1 MQRVL
6 TFPSLLT
13 HLFTLLPA
21 QLRALEERAAELES
35 KHGIGTI
42 EAKVVE
48 KVGKI
53 ERDPEGLFKLPA
65 TAADGASSEI
75 GSVTFRVEKS
85 GNRPLDTLD

>member
-53 ERDPEGLFKLPA
+53 ERDP
-65 TAADGASSEI
+65 
-75 GSVTFRVEKS
+75 
-85 GNRPLDTLD
+85 